1 MVLLFPDE
9 ARCKKFRPE
18 EFPGLPSTVIYGV
31 DTDGISARI
40 AEDMKFRNKETLP
53 VFIIAD
59 TFNRVVFV
67 SQGYTIGL
75 GEQLMKTVKGL

>member
-1 MVLLFPDE
+1 MIWKGGDVKLVLLFPDE

-40 AEDMKFRNKETLP
+40 AEDMKFRHKETLP
-53 VFIIAD
+53 VLSLQIHS
-59 TFNRVVFV
+59 T
-67 SQGYTIGL
+67 G
-75 GEQLMKTVKGL
+75 